1 MRLCCLWI
9 RKDFGFEILILL
21 IHKLI
26 AIKEHYAILGNSNC
40 SAKKI
45 SFLEVLMLIWIH
57 FGNKCQLRKN
67 RLAESALWMEP
78 LGKQTSAVTQSRRT
92 VAKRGLASQDR
103 GDLPCP
109 KLVVGLTHS
118 GLPTLQSHSLY
129 QWAAC
134 WITLASQCLSISAPW
149 LLQFATWCSFCKKHF
164 LPQLFL
170 WNQRQKLQVSVHMA
184 SLFSS
189 LTEQLKADNF
199 RSHILI

>member
-21 IHKLI
+21 IHNLI

-118 GLPTLQSHSLY
+118 DYLHCSHTVSTNGQHAELLLPHNASASPLPGYFNLPHGVPSLKSTSFPSFSFETRGRSCKCLY
-129 QWAAC
+129 IWLHFSRPLLNS
-134 WITLASQCLSISAPW
+134 WRPITSLLIS
-149 LLQFATWCSFCKKHF
+149 
-164 LPQLFL
+164 
-170 WNQRQKLQVSVHMA
+170 
-184 SLFSS
+184 
-189 LTEQLKADNF
+189 
-199 RSHILI
+199 

>member
-103 GDLPCP
+103 GDPSLSSVSSGAHPLRITYTAVTQSLPMGSMLNYSCLTMRQHLCS
-109 KLVVGLTHS
+109 LVT
-118 GLPTLQSHSLY
+118 
-129 QWAAC
+129 
-134 WITLASQCLSISAPW
+134 SICHVVF
-149 LLQFATWCSFCKKHF
+149 LL
-164 LPQLFL
+164 
-170 WNQRQKLQVSVHMA
+170 
-184 SLFSS
+184 
-189 LTEQLKADNF
+189 
-199 RSHILI
+199 